1 MIELYVREG
10 CPFCRRVINKINELK
25 LKEGADYKLID
36 AAPGTAGRKVVLEK
50 GGKAQVPFM
59 IDGNLNMYESGDII
73 SYIETKFSR

>member
-10 CPFCRRVINKINELK
+10 CPFCHRVINKINELK
-25 LKEGADYKLID
+25 LKENIDYKLID
-36 AAPGTAGRKVVLEK
+36 AAPGTPGREVVLKK
-50 GGKAQVPFM
+50 GGKSQVPFM